1 MPPPARDHKKKGVSP
16 GLSGHGPGIIT
27 DGGKR
32 EKGKEMEK
40 YLETVKGEK
49 EGHEL
54 VLFAL
59 STCGWCRK
67 ARNFLDEN
75 KLTYRYVY
83 VDLLEGD
90 AQREVFEEV
99 KRHNPRKTFP
109 TLVVDGEEVIAGF
122 NEDRYR
128 EALL

>member
-1 MPPPARDHKKKGVSP
+1 MPPGIMVSKA
-16 GLSGHGPGIIT
+16 GP
-27 DGGKR
+27 R
-32 EKGKEMEK
+32 EGAEMYED
-40 YLETVKGEK
+40 YLEAVEGEAGK
-49 EGHEL
+49 HEL

-67 ARNFLDEN
+67 ARSFLDEN
-75 KLTYRYVY
+75 RLPYRFVY

-90 AQREVFEEV
+90 AQKEVFEEV
-99 KRHNPRKTFP
+99 KRRNPRRSFP

-122 NEDRYR
+122 NEDKYR

>member
-1 MPPPARDHKKKGVSP
+1 MY
-16 GLSGHGPGIIT
+16 
-27 DGGKR
+27 
-32 EKGKEMEK
+32 EE
-40 YLETVKGEK
+40 YLELVEGEGG
-49 EGHEL
+49 EHEL

-75 KLTYRYVY
+75 KLPYRYVY

-90 AQREVFEEV
+90 AQKEVFEEV
-99 KRHNPRKTFP
+99 KRRNPRKTFP

-122 NEDRYR
+122 NEDKYR